1 MFKNHFF
8 SLLSSL
14 FLIVFLTNC
23 KKTDSNNSNE
33 TIPTACLSVSKNN
46 VVVGETFTAYNCS
59 SNGSTFQWEDGDGTV
74 TQASSTTP
82 RNILY
87 NAPGVYT
94 LKLTA
99 YSPNKTQQNS
109 ITTTINVTQSVGNA
123 MVWTSNSSAAGPI
136 SVYVNNILIGTITSW
151 FSSMPSNCGT
161 TGCVTFQNVPGVYS
175 IYATDG
181 SNVWNG
187 NVTII
192 AGGCFKLQLQ

>member
-109 ITTTINVTQSVGNA
+109 TSTTINVIQNTGNG
-123 MVWTSNSSAAGPI
+123 MIWTSNSSVNPI
-136 SVYVNNILIGTITSW
+136 SVYVNNILVGTITNYY
-151 FSSMPSNCGT
+151 FSTPSNCGAS
-161 TGCVTFQNVPGVYS
+161 GCVTFQKTPGTYT
-175 IYATDG
+175 IFATDG
-181 SNVWNG
+181 TSQWNS
-187 NVTII
+187 TITI
-192 AGGCFKLQLQ
+192 QAGGCSKLELL